1 MKDTEWDVAFEPGK
15 LIVVGCKAGI
25 VCVIPNDES
34 RLHEKEKLEA
44 AYVISAAKEM
54 QKALAKAVSDYGSPG
69 GPWNVP
75 NEPGTW
81 IHMARKALAKATRK
95 A

>member
-25 VCVIPNDES
+25 VCVIPNDERS
-34 RLHEKEKLEA
+34 LREKEKLET

-54 QKALAKAVSDYGSPG
+54 QRALEEAVADYGHTG

-75 NEPGTW
+75 NEPGAW
-81 IHMARKALAKATRK
+81 IDMAQKALSKARHK